1 MGISAISQRLL
12 RIPTLTGTPSQ
23 EVGDRARR
31 RRVPPRLRLL
41 LKLGIGALIVVLLL
55 MMVWVEPVVS
65 RQHPLEDHSDGTA
78 TWSPDRDED
87 GPFAQVRI
95 CLLTDVLRTQGWYD
109 EIAQLR
115 TGQICG
121 GIKKPHAGG

>member
-65 RQHPLEDHSDGTA
+65 R
-78 TWSPDRDED
+78 
-87 GPFAQVRI
+87 
-95 CLLTDVLRTQGWYD
+95 
-109 EIAQLR
+109 
-115 TGQICG
+115 
-121 GIKKPHAGG
+121 